1 MKSFTSVLFLATLA
15 VAGCANDAT
24 VRDDGSVAI
33 GQEPMRPTVKSADDG
48 QQQHAHHHSAAA
60 KSACADS
67 KAPPANICAET
78 ISAAFDSKGV
88 LWIAWMNNDHVY
100 VQSSDDKGLSFTA
113 PSMVN
118 AVAEKIE
125 AKGEYRPKIKPDAKG
140 NIYLSWTLKLEG
152 RHSGHIRFSRSTA
165 RDGGRDSSR
174 QSSAFPPSME
184 VRSVAIG
191 KEPMRPT
198 DGGRHFSTP
207 VTVNDNPDI
216 ISHRFDSM
224 AIGKN
229 GEIFIAWLDARDVE
243 EAKKAGNKFEGS
255 SLYYSW
261 SDDGGQHFYPN
272 KRIATHTCQC
282 CRLDTAIAPD
292 NTPVITWR
300 HVFEGGIRDH
310 ALVKFNDWNTPG
322 DTHRLGQDNW
332 KIDACPHH
340 GPGLSISDSGI
351 YHAVWFSNS
360 PTSQG
365 LFYAYSTDSGRH
377 FSTPVNFGKEEGAGH
392 PHVLALGARV
402 NVVWQEFDGTN
413 NVIKLIKSADDGKS
427 WSKPEVIAQTV
438 QSGDQPFLVSDGQKI
453 YLSWKTQQQ
462 DYQLKPI
469 DE

>member
-1 MKSFTSVLFLATLA
+1 VQRAGKYLLRYSLIIRLDSLTRMKSMKSLTFFLFLVTLA
-15 VAGCANDAT
+15 LSGCANDA
-24 VRDDGSVAI
+24 
-33 GQEPMRPTVKSADDG
+33 MVKAADDAN
-48 QQQHAHHHSAAA
+48 QQHSHHAAEA
-60 KSACADS
+60 KGACAD
-67 KAPPANICAET
+67 ANALPSNQCAET
-78 ISAAFDSKGV
+78 VSAAFDNKGV
-88 LWIAWMNNDHVY
+88 LWITWTSNDHVY
-100 VQSSDDKGLSFTA
+100 VQSSEDKGLSFSE
-113 PSMVN
+113 PVMVN
-118 AVAEKIE
+118 PVAEKIE

-140 NIYLSWTLKLEG
+140 NIYLTWTLKLEG
-152 RHSGHIRFSRSTA
+152 KHSGHIRFSRST
-165 RDGGRDSSR
+165 DGG
-174 QSSAFPPSME
+174 E
-184 VRSVAIG
+184 
-191 KEPMRPT
+191 
-198 DGGRHFSTP
+198 HFSAP
-207 VTVNDNPDI
+207 VTVNDNLDI

-243 EAKKAGNKFEGS
+243 EAKKAGKQFEGS

-272 KRIATHTCQC
+272 KRIAMHTCQC

-322 DTHRLGQDNW
+322 DTHRLGRDNW

-351 YHAVWFSNS
+351 YHAVWFSGSATN
-360 PTSQG
+360 QG
-365 LFYAYSTDSGRH
+365 LFYAYSTDAGRH
-377 FSTPVNFGKEEGAGH
+377 FSTPVSFGKEGAGH
-392 PHVLALGARV
+392 PHVLALGSRV

-427 WSKPEVIAQTV
+427 WSKPEAVAQTAK
-438 QSGDQPFLVSDGQKI
+438 SGDQPFLVSDGQKI

-462 DYQLKPI
+462 DYQLKSI
-469 DE
+469 EE

>member
-1 MKSFTSVLFLATLA
+1 MKSIISFLFLATL
-15 VAGCANDAT
+15 VVSGCANDAT
-24 VRDDGSVAI
+24 VK
-33 GQEPMRPTVKSADDG
+33 PADDA
-48 QQQHAHHHSAAA
+48 QPKHAHHHSAEA
-60 KSACADS
+60 KGACADA
-67 KAPPANICAET
+67 KALPSNTCAET
-78 ISAAFDSKGV
+78 ISAAFDGKGV
-88 LWIAWMNNDHVY
+88 LWITWSSNDHVY

-113 PSMVN
+113 PVMVN
-118 AVAEKIE
+118 SVAEKIE
-125 AKGEYRPKIKPDAKG
+125 AKGEYRPKIKPDVKG
-140 NIYLSWTLKLEG
+140 NIYLTWTLKLEG
-152 RHSGHIRFSRSTA
+152 RHSGHIRFSRST
-165 RDGGRDSSR
+165 
-174 QSSAFPPSME
+174 
-184 VRSVAIG
+184 
-191 KEPMRPT
+191 
-198 DGGRHFSTP
+198 DGGRHFSAP
-207 VTVNDNPDI
+207 VTVNDNLDI

-229 GEIFIAWLDARDVE
+229 GEIFIAWLDARDFE
-243 EAKKAGNKFEGS
+243 AAKKAGKQFEGS

-322 DTHRLGQDNW
+322 DTHRLGRDNW

-360 PTSQG
+360 PISQG
-365 LFYAYSTDSGRH
+365 LFYAYSTDAGRH
-377 FSTPVNFGKEEGAGH
+377 FSTPVNFGKEGAGH
-392 PHVLALGARV
+392 PHVLALGSRV

-413 NVIKLIKSADDGKS
+413 NVIKLMKSTDDGKS
-427 WSKPEVIAQTV
+427 WSKPEVIAQTA
-438 QSGDQPFLVSDGQKI
+438 QSGDQPFLVSDGQTI

>member
-1 MKSFTSVLFLATLA
+1 MKSLISFLFLATLT
-15 VAGCANDAT
+15 VSGCANDAT
-24 VRDDGSVAI
+24 VRDDGSAAI
-33 GQEPMRPTVKSADDG
+33 GQEPMQAIVKPADDAKQAHG
-48 QQQHAHHHSAAA
+48 HHHAEEI
-60 KSACADS
+60 KGACADAVAS
-67 KAPPANICAET
+67 PTNQCAET
-78 ISAAFDSKGV
+78 ISAAFDGKGV
-88 LWIAWMNNDHVY
+88 LWIAWANNDHVY

-113 PSMVN
+113 PVPVN
-118 AVAEKIE
+118 SAAEKIE

-140 NIYLSWTLKLEG
+140 NIYLTWTQKLEAK
-152 RHSGHIRFSRSTA
+152 HSGHIRFSRST
-165 RDGGRDSSR
+165 
-174 QSSAFPPSME
+174 
-184 VRSVAIG
+184 
-191 KEPMRPT
+191 
-198 DGGRHFSTP
+198 DGGRHFSAP

-243 EAKKAGNKFEGS
+243 EAKKAGKKFEGS

-292 NTPVITWR
+292 NTPVVTWR

-310 ALVKFNDWNTPG
+310 ALVKFVDWKTPG
-322 DTHRLGQDNW
+322 DTHRVGRDDW

-351 YHAVWFSNS
+351 YHTVWFSNS
-360 PTSQG
+360 ATNQG
-365 LFYAYSTDSGRH
+365 LFYAYSTDAGRH
-377 FSTPVNFGKEEGAGH
+377 FSKPVNFGKEGAGH
-392 PHVLALGARV
+392 PHVLAVGARV

-413 NVIKLIKSADDGKS
+413 NIIKLIKSGDNGKS
-427 WSKPEVIAQTV
+427 WSKPEAIAQTAKT
-438 QSGDQPFLVSDGQKI
+438 GDQPFLVSDGQKI

-462 DYQLKPI
+462 DYQLRPI
-469 DE
+469 E